1 MRMDYNKTYNKIL
14 TDEDFMEIKQHGSSD
29 YPFQHYY
36 DELELFE
43 FPRVSKRSLKRPLET
58 VKNKKDYICNY

>member
-1 MRMDYNKTYNKIL
+1 MEMNYNKIL

-43 FPRVSKRSLKRPLET
+43 LPRVSKRSLKRPLET

>member
-1 MRMDYNKTYNKIL
+1 MEMNYNKIL

-58 VKNKKDYICNY
+58 VKNKKEYTCNY

>member
-1 MRMDYNKTYNKIL
+1 MEMNYNKIF

-43 FPRVSKRSLKRPLET
+43 FPRVSKGLSRDP
-58 VKNKKDYICNY
+58 

>member
-1 MRMDYNKTYNKIL
+1 
-14 TDEDFMEIKQHGSSD
+14 MEIKQHGSSD

-43 FPRVSKRSLKRPLET
+43 FPRVSKDLSRDP
-58 VKNKKDYICNY
+58 

>member
-1 MRMDYNKTYNKIL
+1 
-14 TDEDFMEIKQHGSSD
+14 MEIKQHGSSD

-58 VKNKKDYICNY
+58 VKNKKTNY

>member
-1 MRMDYNKTYNKIL
+1 
-14 TDEDFMEIKQHGSSD
+14 MEIKQHGSSD

-58 VKNKKDYICNY
+58 VKNKKEYTCNY

>member
-1 MRMDYNKTYNKIL
+1 
-14 TDEDFMEIKQHGSSD
+14 MEIKQHGSSD
-29 YPFQHYY
+29 YPFQYYY

-58 VKNKKDYICNY
+58 VKNKKEYICNY